1 MIDLPHSDPARAL
14 ARAGFLVGSANA
26 YDAAVSDTLA
36 VIAATWG
43 VLMAAS
49 PVLQIRRM
57 LVTRSSADLS
67 LSYLVV
73 LLIGFAI
80 WLSYGLSI
88 ANAAIIVPNVVAL
101 VIGLATVLVA
111 LRFRTA
117 RT

>member
-1 MIDLPHSDPARAL
+1 M
-14 ARAGFLVGSANA
+14 
-26 YDAAVSDTLA
+26 SDTLA
-36 VIAATWG
+36 VVAATWG

-73 LLIGFAI
+73 LHIGFAI

-88 ANAAIIVPNVVAL
+88 GNAAIIVPNVVAL

-117 RT
+117 GK

>member
-1 MIDLPHSDPARAL
+1 MSDA
-14 ARAGFLVGSANA
+14 
-26 YDAAVSDTLA
+26 LA

-43 VLMAAS
+43 VIMAAS

-88 ANAAIIVPNVVAL
+88 ANAAIVVPNVVAL

-111 LRFRTA
+111 LRFRGA
-117 RT
+117 GK